1 MKKSFLLIAML
12 CMALVVTFCSC
23 KKKKSGKTLDE
34 VTLYGTA
41 VDASTGDPLY
51 NVQIELEKYPE
62 IDKNGEEDIYS
73 EFGVIGS
80 STTGMDGS
88 YEFTIYNV
96 AQSGHYG
103 AYAEKAGYKEDEATV
118 SFANVKS
125 GGRVKVDFQL
135 QKKY

>member
-1 MKKSFLLIAML
+1 MKKSFLLLAML

-73 EFGVIGS
+73 EF
-80 STTGMDGS
+80 
-88 YEFTIYNV
+88 
-96 AQSGHYG
+96 
-103 AYAEKAGYKEDEATV
+103 
-118 SFANVKS
+118 
-125 GGRVKVDFQL
+125 
-135 QKKY
+135 